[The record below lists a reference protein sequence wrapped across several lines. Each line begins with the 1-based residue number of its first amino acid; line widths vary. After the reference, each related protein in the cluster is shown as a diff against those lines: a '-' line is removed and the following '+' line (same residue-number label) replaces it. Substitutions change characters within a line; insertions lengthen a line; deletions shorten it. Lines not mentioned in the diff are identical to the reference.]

1 MNNRSPAQ
9 SLSLQCLICKSS
21 PLQLRELDIPELL
34 LHFRCLFFSPRPHSW
49 LHILQADH
57 TLQAEWERRFKAC
70 PIVQPSQECQS
81 HNQIFTTWTV
91 GLVAILSL
99 FLVAR
104 TSLKSLGS
112 MTRAHLHQRRWQ
124 IRKSSPPLP
133 SASGRCHMCGSK
145 GTKIPRL
152 TKRAILLQQHD
163 CLRSSNTLQLKLQN
177 SER

>member
-1 MNNRSPAQ
+1 MSLT
-9 SLSLQCLICKSS
+9 SLSCCYTF
-21 PLQLRELDIPELL
+21 DV
-34 LHFRCLFFSPRPHSW
+34 FSFHP
-49 LHILQADH
+49 DH
-57 TLQAEWERRFKAC
+57 TLGCTYSKLTTHSKLNGKEGSKHVH
-70 PIVQPSQECQS
+70 VQPSQGCQS
-81 HNQIFTTWTV
+81 HNQVFTTWTV

-177 SER
+177 SEQ